1 MTIKEAIDRADDL
14 KPNQFS
20 EELKLAWLNNLD
32 AQIHDDIIKTHEGW
46 DGEEFRPYEND
57 TETLI
62 VPFPYEEL
70 YVAFLKMK
78 VDDENGDT
86 QRYQNSVTMFNA
98 QYDAWTKAYNKAHM
112 PIGMK
117 HFRLY

>member
-1 MTIKEAIDRADDL
+1 MTIKEAIDRADEL

-32 AQIHDDIIKTHEGW
+32 AQIHDEIIKTHEGW
-46 DGEEFRPYEND
+46 DGEEFVPYEED
-57 TETLI
+57 TQILI
-62 VPFPYEEL
+62 VPFPYEEV
-70 YVAFLKMK
+70 YTAYLKMK
-78 VDDENGDT
+78 IDDENGDT

-98 QYDAWTKAYNKAHM
+98 HYDAWAKEYNKKHL

-117 HFRLY
+117 HLRLY